1 MTSVFW
7 QLSIKKAPTSLNGV
21 WMMENLFKR
30 VNYVIPLRYLNMFL
44 NNREPE
50 NIIFNLTPHILI
62 SDSPLKSDL
71 SIFAIVK

>member
-1 MTSVFW
+1 
-7 QLSIKKAPTSLNGV
+7 
-21 WMMENLFKR
+21 MMENLFKW

-44 NNREPE
+44 KNLEPE